1 MKKEFLDYIQDIID
15 AINNIEAFV
24 QDLDYERFAGD
35 TKTSFA
41 VVTAIQIIGEAA
53 KNVPSEVREQCPEI
67 PWKDMAGMRDKLV
80 HEYWGIDLETVWKT
94 LKEDIPPLKPLL
106 ENILKPNPLET

>member
-24 QDLDYERFAGD
+24 QDLDYEHFATD

-41 VVTAIQIIGEAA
+41 VVRAIQIIGEAA
-53 KNVPSEVREQCPEI
+53 KNVPPDVRVQYPEI
-67 PWKDMAGMRDKLV
+67 PWKVMAGMRDKLV

-106 ENILKPNPLET
+106 ENILKPSPLET

>member
-24 QDLDYERFAGD
+24 QDVDYEHFATD

-41 VVTAIQIIGEAA
+41 VVRAIQIIGEAA
-53 KNVPSEVREQCPEI
+53 KNVPPEVRVQYPEI
-67 PWKDMAGMRDKLV
+67 PWKVMTGMRDRHSSGKDSLWSNCRRV
-80 HEYWGIDLETVWKT
+80 KKGL
-94 LKEDIPPLKPLL
+94 PFSGG
-106 ENILKPNPLET
+106 